1 MFFWRLS
8 TFQNEFGKA
17 NPVMAQTL
25 EDLTDALMEQ
35 DSTRAGQIF
44 NALPNISIDYA
55 LMEKAAHVMVIPG
68 KFVWDDV
75 GAWDALDRTI
85 PKDLN
90 GNVEVG
96 DPILI
101 DCQDC
106 IVYNAAGQKSLA
118 VGAVGLKDMIVV
130 VSGDSL
136 LIMPKDRA
144 QDVRKVVVAL
154 REKNAEQL

>member
-1 MFFWRLS
+1 
-8 TFQNEFGKA
+8 
-17 NPVMAQTL
+17 
-25 EDLTDALMEQ
+25 
-35 DSTRAGQIF
+35 
-44 NALPNISIDYA
+44 
-55 LMEKAAHVMVIPG
+55 MEKAAHVMVIPG

-136 LIMPKDRA
+136 LILPKDRA